1 MSKKKYIISINL
13 KRMDSKKKLLAIL
26 LILIVVGPAL
36 ILYLYKKP
44 ASTTDSQDHGESSTT
59 DSQDHGESIEA
70 EVMPPDY
77 EEPVQPPRPP
87 LAQPY
92 IQPTQPSLPSARNGW
107 PSNTKWNIYGWRTED
122 QVGKDEDTVRQ
133 LCNNNCKNR
142 QEKFDFYTF
151 NPPPNG
157 DNGCGCSK
165 SYVSPPNLAGLSL
178 TNKEHTAKTRRV
190 VK

>member
-1 MSKKKYIISINL
+1 
-13 KRMDSKKKLLAIL
+13 MDSKKKLLAIL

-44 ASTTDSQDHGESSTT
+44 ASTTDSQDHGESIEAEVMPP
-59 DSQDHGESIEA
+59 DYEESIET

-142 QEKFDFYTF
+142 RENFDFYTF

-165 SYVSPPNLAGLSL
+165 GYVSPPNLAGLSL
-178 TNKEHTAKTRRV
+178 TNEEHTAKTRRV